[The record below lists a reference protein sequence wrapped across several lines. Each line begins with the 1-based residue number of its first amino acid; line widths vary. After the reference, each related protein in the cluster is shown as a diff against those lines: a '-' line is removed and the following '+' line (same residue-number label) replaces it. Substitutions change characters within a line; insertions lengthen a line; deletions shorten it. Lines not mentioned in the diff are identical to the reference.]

1 MIFNR
6 LLVNEF
12 ASSAG
17 GVFTVLFS
25 VVVTIG
31 LVTILGEAAGGKIDS
46 RSVFELMAYSSFTN
60 LPALLSL
67 SIFIA
72 VLMVM
77 MRSWQDSEFPVWFSS
92 GGLSLLRWIAPV
104 LRFAMPMIIL
114 VGVISI
120 AVTPWAKDQIERTA
134 QQFEQRDD
142 VNRIAP
148 GRFIETMGG
157 RRIFFIE
164 EVSPDGSSVKNVF
177 MSEQNGES
185 EIIVRAASGEVRATD
200 KGERYVVLKNGRRYD
215 TSRNGDAAWRVT
227 EFDTYEIRIGTR
239 AEQAYISRDVETM
252 TFEKLLELDT
262 SHAKAEIVWRLCW
275 PLAAFNLALLA
286 IPLSYTNPR
295 AGRSMSLILAVLI
308 FILYLNGIS
317 VAESWIKTEKVN
329 WIAAL
334 VGLNGTVTLVTALLF
349 IRRVWMQRWI
359 PLAISE
365 LPYKLLGR
373 DKS

>member
-1 MIFNR
+1 M
-6 LLVNEF
+6 
-12 ASSAG
+12 
-17 GVFTVLFS
+17 LFS

-77 MRSWQDSEFPVWFSS
+77 MRSWQDSEIPVWFSS
-92 GGLSLLRWIAPV
+92 GGLSLLRWIVPV

-157 RRIFFIE
+157 RRIFFIGG
-164 EVSPDGSSVKNVF
+164 VSPDGSSVKNVF

-185 EIIVRAASGEVRATD
+185 EIIVRAASGEVRTTD

-215 TSRNGDAAWRVT
+215 TSRTDDAAWRVT

-252 TFEKLLELDT
+252 TFEKLLDLDT
-262 SHAKAEIVWRLCW
+262 SRAKAEIVWRLCW

-329 WIAAL
+329 WIVAL
-334 VGLNGTVTLVTALLF
+334 VGLNGSVALVTALLF
-349 IRRVWMQRWI
+349 VRRVWMQRWV

-365 LPYKLLGR
+365 LPYKLFGR

>member
-1 MIFNR
+1 MIFKR
-6 LLVNEF
+6 LLVNEL

-31 LVTILGEAAGGKIDS
+31 LVTILGQAAGGSVDS

-77 MRSWQDSEFPVWFSS
+77 MRSWQDSEMPVWFSS

-104 LRFAMPMIIL
+104 LRFALPMIVL

-120 AVTPWAKDQIERTA
+120 AVTPWAKGQIERTA

-164 EVSPDGSSVKNVF
+164 EVSADGSHVKNVF

-185 EIIVRAASGEVRATD
+185 EIIVRAESGEVKATP

-215 TSRNGDAAWRVT
+215 TSHAGDAAWRVT
-227 EFDTYEIRIGTR
+227 EFETYEIRIGTR

-252 TFEKLLELDT
+252 TFEKLVSLNT
-262 SHAKAEIVWRLCW
+262 PQAKAEMVWRLCW

-317 VAESWIKTEKVN
+317 VSESWIKTEKVN
-329 WIAAL
+329 WLVAL
-334 VGLNGTVTLVTALLF
+334 VGLNGTVALLTALLF
-349 IRRVWMQRWI
+349 VRRVYMQRWV
-359 PLAISE
+359 PLWLSE
-365 LPYKLLGR
+365 LPYKLFGR
-373 DKS
+373 DKA

>member
-77 MRSWQDSEFPVWFSS
+77 MRSWQDSEIPVWFSS

-200 KGERYVVLKNGRRYD
+200 KGERYVVLKND